1 MDLSL
6 PLSKAVTEQ
15 IIPQK
20 QPFVLVSS
28 LLETAETGCS
38 TSFTIPEGHVL
49 SDAQY
54 LQLSGLLENMAQS
67 CALMMGYQGAL
78 QVANS
83 NGGEVPEPKVGFIGD
98 IREFK
103 CLSLPKVG
111 STIQTHITIENQI
124 FDVTMIDGQ
133 VTQNG
138 TPIASCKMKI
148 FVKN

>member
-1 MDLSL
+1 MDLTL
-6 PLSKAVTEQ
+6 PLSKIVTEQ

-28 LLETAETGCS
+28 LLEIAETGCR
-38 TSFTIPEGHVL
+38 TGFTVPEGHVL
-49 SDAQY
+49 TDEAH
-54 LQLSGLLENMAQS
+54 LQPSGLIENMAQS
-67 CALMMGYQGAL
+67 CALMMGYRGAL
-78 QVANS
+78 EIANS

-103 CLSLPKVG
+103 CSALPEVG
-111 STIQTHITIENQI
+111 ATIETQITIENQI

-138 TPIASCKMKI
+138 MSIASCKMKI

>member
-6 PLSKAVTEQ
+6 PLSAAVTAQ

-28 LLETAETGCS
+28 LLEIAESGCRTA
-38 TSFTIPEGHVL
+38 FTIPEGHVL
-49 SDAQY
+49 SDAQR
-54 LQLSGLLENMAQS
+54 LQPSGLLENMAQS
-67 CALMMGYQGAL
+67 CALMMGYNGAL
-78 QVANS
+78 QMANS
-83 NGGEVPEPKVGFIGD
+83 NGGKVPEPKVGFIGD
-98 IREFK
+98 IRQFK
-103 CLSLPKVG
+103 CSTLPEVG
-111 STIQTHITIENQI
+111 STIETRITIENQI

-133 VTQNG
+133 VSQNG

>member
-49 SDAQY
+49 SDAQH
-54 LQLSGLLENMAQS
+54 LQPSGLLENMAQS

-103 CLSLPKVG
+103 CSALPEVG
-111 STIQTHITIENQI
+111 STIQTQITIENQI

-133 VTQNG
+133 VTQNE
-138 TPIASCKMKI
+138 TVIASCKMKI

>member
-6 PLSKAVTEQ
+6 PLSSEVTET

-28 LLETAETGCS
+28 LLDITETGCQ
-38 TSFTIPEGHVL
+38 TAFTIPEGHIL
-49 SDAQY
+49 TDAHR
-54 LQLSGLLENMAQS
+54 LQPSGLLEHMAQS
-67 CALMMGYQGAL
+67 CALMMGYRGAL

-83 NGGEVPEPKVGFIGD
+83 NGADLPEPKVGFIGD
-98 IREFK
+98 IRAFQ
-103 CLSLPKVG
+103 CSALPEVG
-111 STIQTHITIENQI
+111 TTIQTQITIENQI
-124 FDVTMIDGQ
+124 FDVTMIEGQ
-133 VTQNG
+133 VSQNG